1 MNKMKCYNVTCVDN
15 IGNSYVVGVMTTD
28 DLAAKHCA
36 VHSFLEGKHINA
48 KAVSVT
54 ETDKI

>member
-1 MNKMKCYNVTCVDN
+1 MKCYNVTCVDN
-15 IGNSYVVGVMTTD
+15 VGNSYVVGVMTTD

-36 VHSFLEGKHINA
+36 VHSLLEGKHINA

>member
-1 MNKMKCYNVTCVDN
+1 MKCYNVTCVDN
-15 IGNSYVVGVMTTD
+15 VGNSYNVGVMTSD
-28 DLAAKHCA
+28 NLAAKHCA
-36 VHSFLEGKHINA
+36 EHSLLEGKHVSA

>member
-15 IGNSYVVGVMTTD
+15 VGNSYVVGVMASD

-36 VHSFLEGKHINA
+36 VHSLLEGKHINA
-48 KAVSVT
+48 KAGSVT

>member
-15 IGNSYVVGVMTTD
+15 VGNSYNVGVMTSD
-28 DLAAKHCA
+28 NLAAKHCA
-36 VHSFLEGKHINA
+36 EHSLLEGKHVSA